1 MEPARGATERI
12 GVLEELDEQ
21 ASIYRHVETWTVAKR
36 GTRYRSLELEAREL
50 DGERENTHADAME
63 CVVSDTPNVRQ
74 ETGPA
79 TDLDGE
85 RENTH
90 ADAMECVV
98 SDRKTYYDMDPNRSN
113 S

>member
-1 MEPARGATERI
+1 MRCAVSEAPA
-12 GVLEELDEQ
+12 
-21 ASIYRHVETWTVAKR
+21 
-36 GTRYRSLELEAREL
+36 
-50 DGERENTHADAME
+50 
-63 CVVSDTPNVRQ
+63 VRQ